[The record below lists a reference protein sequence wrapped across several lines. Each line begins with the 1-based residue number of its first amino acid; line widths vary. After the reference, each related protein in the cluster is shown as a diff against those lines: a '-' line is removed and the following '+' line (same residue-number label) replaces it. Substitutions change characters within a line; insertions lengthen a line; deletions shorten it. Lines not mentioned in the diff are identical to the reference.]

1 MDLAPEIDSFAHEFF
16 QNVISGS
23 EVAGNYSEEVFI
35 EKYCEVLTE
44 AGEIDN
50 YGIVLYRGPSGS
62 GIRIDGYGGDP
73 EDSESGELSL
83 IISDFNQS
91 DETGRLIKTEMDIIF
106 RRLLKFL
113 KKALDPNWRNSLEE
127 SSRAFGLADLIS
139 QRWIDISKVRLFLIS
154 NRELSDRVD
163 RRDADILDG
172 KSITYSVWDI
182 RRLCRF
188 VTVGRGREEISIDLE
203 KEYGDSI
210 PVLFALHSEAEH
222 ESYLTILPGEV
233 LAKIYDRWGTRLLEQ
248 NVRVFL
254 QARGN
259 VNKGIKRTLESEP
272 TMFFAYNN
280 GITATAENVEISQ
293 TDKGLVLRKLKNF
306 QIVNGGQTTASIHIA
321 FRAKTDLSK
330 IYVQMKLSVID
341 PIKTEEIVP
350 KISEY
355 ANSQNRVNAA
365 DFFSN
370 HPFHIRIENFS
381 RRMFAPSPD
390 GAFRETKWFYERAR
404 GQYADARSLSTQA
417 QRKKIDLEN
426 PRSQLITKTDL
437 AKFINVWRD
446 DPQRVSL
453 GAQKN
458 FVYFAEYIGRKWE
471 KQKDD
476 INEEWFR
483 EAVAKAI
490 IFRTTEKL
498 ISPLK
503 QEWYQGGYRANIVA
517 YAIAK
522 LAYDV
527 AGMGRSVNFQ
537 DVWRKQ
543 SVSACME
550 TNIAVVAQQ
559 VHEVLVNPPKDF
571 RNVTEWAKKHACWN
585 KIRELNI
592 DWSTEFVDNLISTD
606 SKQEQA
612 LSARKEQKTLNE
624 IEAQMAVVNAG
635 QEFWKGVKLWGI
647 NKSLLSPL
655 EIDFLS
661 VATKCTTKIPSG
673 RQSKKILE
681 VLYKLQE
688 EGFHKELPLVE

>member
-16 QNVISGS
+16 QDVISGS

-91 DETGRLIKTEMDIIF
+91 DETGRLIKTEMDTIF

-517 YAIAK
+517 YTIAK

-550 TNIAVVAQQ
+550 MNIAVVAQQ

-585 KIRELNI
+585 KIRELKI

-635 QEFWKGVKLWGI
+635 QVFWKEVKLWGI
-647 NKSLLSPL
+647 SKSLLSPL